1 MNAHAETSM
10 TQVSR
15 TSAKSMLAA
24 LTALLLMGCDVTNPG
39 PVQDQFLNL
48 PEAHQALVNGSGAVL
63 AGSLGNIAVIGAH
76 AAREVFPTGETSGC
90 CSAAQQAGRLLSNG
104 SNGQGVAP
112 WSGAQQARWIAEDA
126 IRRFIA
132 LGTGKVNASTFA
144 QAYLWAGYADRVL
157 GENFCE
163 AVFDGGP
170 KEANIK
176 YFERAQ
182 AAFTK
187 AIELGTGNDKVAG
200 YAGRASARVYLKDW
214 AGAVSDAQ
222 LVPIG
227 FVHQVI
233 TDVAAPATRNEI
245 YYINANAPYRSY
257 SGFQTWYK
265 GYYDSTGDPR
275 VPWAT
280 DPRFPNGNATL
291 SGYGPV
297 PWSFQQKFTA
307 NNSPIRIASGRE
319 MVLIRAEALLNAGDG
334 QGAMT
339 LINGLRTVL
348 ASKTTNQPLAAW
360 TATNITEAWTF
371 LKRERG
377 IELYLEGRRL
387 GDIRRWDENK
397 TPGVLDW
404 PNYEAL
410 SILFRTNPPSKCFP
424 IPDNEIE
431 TNTNF

>member
-1 MNAHAETSM
+1 MNAHADTSM
-10 TQVSR
+10 TQTR
-15 TSAKSMLAA
+15 RIPAGSALAA
-24 LTALLLMGCDVTNPG
+24 LTALLLAGCDVTNPG
-39 PVQDQFLNL
+39 PVQDQFLDL
-48 PEAHQALVNGSGAVL
+48 AEAHQALVNGSPAALSGA
-63 AGSLGNIAVIGAH
+63 LGNIAIIGAH

-90 CSAAQQAGRLLSNG
+90 CSAAQQAGSLLSNG
-104 SNGQGVAP
+104 SNGAGVVP
-112 WSGAQQARWIAEDA
+112 WSGAQQSRWIAEDA
-126 IRRFIA
+126 IKRFTA
-132 LGTGKVNASTFA
+132 LGAGKVNASTFA
-144 QAYLWAGYADRVL
+144 QAYLWAGYANRTL
-157 GENFCE
+157 GENFCD

-170 KEANIK
+170 KEANAK
-176 YFERAQ
+176 YFERAL
-182 AAFTK
+182 AHFSK
-187 AIELGTGNDKVAG
+187 AIETGSGNDKVAG
-200 YAGRASARVYLKDW
+200 YAGRASVRVWLKDW

-222 LVPIG
+222 QVPIG
-227 FVHQVI
+227 FVQQLI
-233 TDVAAPATRNEI
+233 TDIAAPATRNEI

-280 DPRFPNGNATL
+280 DARFPNGNATL

-307 NNSPIRIASGRE
+307 NNSPIRVSTGRE
-319 MVLIRAEALLNAGDG
+319 MVLIRAEALLNAGNF

-348 ASKTTNQPLAAW
+348 ASRTTNQPLAPW
-360 TATNITEAWTF
+360 TAANITDAWTF

-404 PNYEAL
+404 PNFEAL
-410 SILFRTNPPSKCFP
+410 SSLFRSNPPSKCFP

-431 TNTNF
+431 TNVNF